1 MYNETIEIIT
11 PAIAIIKDTVV
22 LLAFFDSF
30 KVFSSVSFSLSDTVF
45 VFSFSTLNLS
55 FVR

>member
-22 LLAFFDSF
+22 LLAYFDSF